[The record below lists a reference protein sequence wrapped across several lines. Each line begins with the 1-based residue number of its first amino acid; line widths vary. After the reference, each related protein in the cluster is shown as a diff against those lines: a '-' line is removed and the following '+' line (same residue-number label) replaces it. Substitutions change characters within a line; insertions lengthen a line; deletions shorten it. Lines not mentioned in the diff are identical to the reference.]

1 MTDRLTQLQICLDQM
16 MEQFCATLNYI
27 DKNHD
32 FEPANEFEPKMTD
45 KHATVAPAEEF
56 NNTIDELSTDIIL
69 KTRQIIK
76 LIDSLPGVDVSA
88 NEQLHKIG
96 SLQNSLV
103 EVEKKKIEA
112 IKKKETLLSEVDGL
126 ITMFVSGIAESRQ
139 SNNHGHHN
147 QIEGQ
152 SKPIHEDVVKT
163 ELPQETN
170 ESSVVD

>member
-88 NEQLHKIG
+88 NEQLHKID
-96 SLQNSLV
+96 SLQKKLV
-103 EVEKKKIEA
+103 DVEKKKIEA
-112 IKKKETLLSEVDGL
+112 IKKKEALLTDVDGL
-126 ITMFVSGIAESRQ
+126 INMFVSGIAESRQ
-139 SNNHGHHN
+139 SNYNN
-147 QIEGQ
+147 CINNKDN
-152 SKPIHEDVVKT
+152 SKTVIKSE
-163 ELPQETN
+163 N
-170 ESSVVD
+170 